1 MALQKGKKATKKIK
15 KHKIT
20 KRAVSLKVKQHKK
33 KSRIASKKTIK
44 KAKPVKRIFFTTG
57 SKSLDRLLGKGIVEG
72 TSVLILGTPH
82 SGKKPILMR
91 MVKDNCCEHGISP
104 IIILTDLGVSN
115 WIAMAEKN
123 GWLCAKKACNIFY
136 VDSYSQ
142 QFNVCPASENV
153 KCLEVPFTLSSL
165 SISVSDHLDKIR
177 KEGKKPLV
185 VLHSISTLIETF
197 GANEVFSFLQFFLGK
212 LRTEGVTIVSTMQ
225 LGVHGENLETS
236 ISSLNECVIKLKDN
250 KLNASGY
257 ITIKDN
263 NWHNYKFVRNQLG

>member
-1 MALQKGKKATKKIK
+1 MALQKKKKKTKMQ
-15 KHKIT
+15 KIT
-20 KRAVSLKVKQHKK
+20 KKKDSIKKKTNKK
-33 KSRIASKKTIK
+33 KSRITSI
-44 KAKPVKRIFFTTG
+44 KRIMKTNPAKKIFLTSG

-72 TSVLILGTPH
+72 TSVLILGAPH
-82 SGKKPILMR
+82 SGKKPILMK
-91 MVKDNCCEHGISP
+91 MVKDNCCEYGISP

-123 GWLCAKKACNIFY
+123 NWSCNKKICNIFY
-136 VDSYSQ
+136 IDSYSQ
-142 QFNVCPASENV
+142 QFNVCSASQNV

-165 SISVSDHLDKIR
+165 SISVSEYIDKIK

-197 GANEVFSFLQFFLGK
+197 GTNEVFSFLRFFLGK
-212 LRTEGVTIVSTMQ
+212 LRNEGVTIVSTMQ
-225 LGVHGENLETS
+225 LGVHGENLETA

-257 ITIKDN
+257 LTIRDN
-263 NWHNYKFVRNQLG
+263 NWHTYKFVKNQLVLID